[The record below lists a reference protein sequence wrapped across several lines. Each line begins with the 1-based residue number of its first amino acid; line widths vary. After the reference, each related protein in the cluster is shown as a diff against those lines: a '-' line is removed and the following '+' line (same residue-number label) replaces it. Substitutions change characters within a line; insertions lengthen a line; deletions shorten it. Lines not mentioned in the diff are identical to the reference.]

1 MARVY
6 VNWETQ
12 EVVGGHQADEVID
25 KKVSEYLEDDDL
37 LEEYLYNHFS
47 FVQIWGMGEKEKN
60 EIFEKYTAN
69 LKEEAEDWFDDEFCE
84 YIVE

>member
-1 MARVY
+1 MRVY

-25 KKVSEYLEDDDL
+25 RKVSEYLEDVDL
-37 LEEYLYNHFS
+37 LEEYLYERFS
-47 FVQIWGMGEKEKN
+47 ISAVWNMDAKQKE
-60 EIFEKYTAN
+60 ETLEEYTAY
-69 LKEEAEDWFDDEFCE
+69 LKEQAEDWFDDKFCE